1 MVMTKAEANLY
12 HKNRRIMLK
21 HQQELKK
28 VKIEVKRTLTIHE
41 VIDVLRKDM
50 RNELW
55 NKPIN
60 RWSLEDWEKF
70 NLI

>member
-1 MVMTKAEANLY
+1 MTKEEANLY

-28 VKIEVKRTLTIHE
+28 VKIEVKKTLTIHE
-41 VIDVLRKDM
+41 VIDILRKDM

>member
-1 MVMTKAEANLY
+1 MVMTKEEANLY
-12 HKNRRIMLK
+12 HKNRRMMLK

-70 NLI
+70 NLL

>member
-1 MVMTKAEANLY
+1 MTKEEANLY

-60 RWSLEDWEKF
+60 IWSLEDWEKF

>member
-1 MVMTKAEANLY
+1 MTKEEANLY
-12 HKNRRIMLK
+12 HKNRRMMLK
-21 HQQELKK
+21 HKQELKK
-28 VKIEVKRTLTIHE
+28 VKIEVKRIFTIHE

>member
-1 MVMTKAEANLY
+1 MTKEEANLY
-12 HKNRRIMLK
+12 HKNRRLILK

-28 VKIEVKRTLTIHE
+28 VKIEVKKTLTIHE
-41 VIDVLRKDM
+41 VIDILRKDM

>member
-1 MVMTKAEANLY
+1 MTKEEANLY

-21 HQQELKK
+21 NLQELKK